1 MFDSATPGTIT
12 GSIGVTGLAAGVYL
26 GGIDRRP
33 QLGPNNG
40 VVYGFGVDLSTG
52 AGSIYTLN
60 PATGAAT
67 LVSTLAADSADTTAP
82 FPYTTVSGTS
92 FGVDFNPTVDRLRV
106 TTNTGQNLR
115 INVDNG
121 AVQLD
126 VPLAYGAGDPNDGD
140 SPLDI
145 AVAYANNFGGATTTT
160 LRGVDVGQDPDQ
172 LVVHTNPNG
181 GLLMSALGLPFNSG
195 GLTGYDISG
204 LTGTPYFSVTPAG
217 SSISQL
223 YAAGPGGVTLIGKIG
238 GGVAVRGIAAPV
250 GTPVPE
256 PATLT
261 LVGLGL
267 AGVLARR
274 RSSRRT

>member
-1 MFDSATPGTIT
+1 MRRNARSFLKTCLLAAIGLGWVSPAAAEPILALTDQNTLIMFDSATPGTIT
-12 GSIGVTGLAAGVYL
+12 GSISVTGLAAGVYL

-82 FPYTTVSGTS
+82 FPYTTVQGTS

-126 VPLAYGAGDPNDGD
+126 VPLAYLAGDPNDGD

-204 LTGTPYFSVTPAG
+204 LTGTRTSPSLLPAARSHSFTP
-217 SSISQL
+217 
-223 YAAGPGGVTLIGKIG
+223 
-238 GGVAVRGIAAPV
+238 R
-250 GTPVPE
+250 
-256 PATLT
+256 
-261 LVGLGL
+261 
-267 AGVLARR
+267 VLAA
-274 RSSRRT
+274 